1 MKKLLAFAL
10 SLTLVFTLAA
20 CGGGSDSEFS
30 EYPEIVG
37 IESGAGIMEATDTA
51 IEEYDLNMDLQ
62 TSSGPA
68 MVSALGDAIEN
79 EEWVVVTGWT
89 PHYKFAEYDLKFLED
104 PEGVYGEE
112 EDLYTIGRSNLENDH
127 PDLVT
132 FLENFYMEEEELG
145 DLMGDIAENDDD
157 DTIDIARDWME
168 DNEDVWEEWIPEGID
183 GEGTELNIPYVNWA
197 EGVAMTHLVQ
207 ALLIDEMGY
216 DVEVTQADAGPIFQD
231 VSSADDFG
239 ESDFFLDAWFPVT
252 HQSYRDK
259 HEGDFDE
266 IGVNFEGAR
275 IGLVV
280 PEYVDIDSIDEL
292 NDYLD

>member
-168 DNEDVWEEWIPEGID
+168 DNEDVWEEWIPEDAD
-183 GEGTELNIPYVNWA
+183 GEGAELEIPYVNWA

-207 ALLIDEMGY
+207 AILNDEMNF
-216 DVEVTQADAGPIFQD
+216 DAEVTQADAGPIFED
-231 VSSADDFG
+231 VANG
-239 ESDFFLDAWFPVT
+239 NSDFFLDAWFPVT
-252 HQSYRDK
+252 HESYREE
-259 HEGDFDE
+259 HEGDFEE
-266 IGVNFEGAR
+266 IGVNYEGAR

-292 NDYLD
+292 NDYVD